1 MHKFHIL
8 DIDKSNAAGFVF
20 FDAVAKWA
28 QENGQE
34 DRLAEFPIGEDGIQ
48 EIEFRVNGIELNF
61 MEAMKGI
68 EEQFNRCVEAKAKE
82 IINYKMSIL
91 SDMVNEKFAEVIGE

>member
-20 FDAVAKWA
+20 FDAVAKWT
-28 QENGQE
+28 QENG
-34 DRLAEFPIGEDGIQ
+34 RNLFPVGQDGIQ
-48 EIEFRVNGIELNF
+48 SIEFRVNGIELNF

-68 EEQFNRCVEAKAKE
+68 EEQFNRCVKEKAKE
-82 IINYKMSIL
+82 ILSYKMSIL
-91 SDMVNEKFAEVIGE
+91 SDIVNEKFAEVIGE

>member
-1 MHKFHIL
+1 MHKFDIGE
-8 DIDKSNAAGFVF
+8 IDKHNAAGFVF
-20 FDAVAKWA
+20 FGAISKWSE
-28 QENGQE
+28 ENGI
-34 DRLAEFPIGEDGIQ
+34 ANFPIGEDGIQ
-48 EIEFRVNGIELNF
+48 SIEFRVNGIELNF

-82 IINYKMSIL
+82 ILSYNMSIL